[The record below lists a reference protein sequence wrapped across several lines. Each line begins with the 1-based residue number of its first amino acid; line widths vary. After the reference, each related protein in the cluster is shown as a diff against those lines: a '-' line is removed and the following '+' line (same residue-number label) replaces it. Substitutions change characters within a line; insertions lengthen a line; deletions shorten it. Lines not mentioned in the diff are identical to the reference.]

1 MYRKNKFSRE
11 LKILTFLFQN
21 FSSSQ
26 NIHKIYRLNIFKR
39 VQSLERNKLF
49 LYIYMIQK
57 SSWLTYQQKQSTTDH
72 KSSKRF
78 LFLNFYECNITEIF
92 I

>member
-49 LYIYMIQK
+49 LYIYDPKVIMAYLSAKAIYNR
-57 SSWLTYQQKQSTTDH
+57 S
-72 KSSKRF
+72 
-78 LFLNFYECNITEIF
+78 
-92 I
+92 